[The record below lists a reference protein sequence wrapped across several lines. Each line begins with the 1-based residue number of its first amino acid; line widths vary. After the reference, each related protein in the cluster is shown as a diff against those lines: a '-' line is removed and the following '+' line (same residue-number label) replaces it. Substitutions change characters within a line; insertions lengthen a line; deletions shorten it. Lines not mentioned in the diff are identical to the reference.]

1 MIGGNLDS
9 AEEWLRSWTA
19 QADARAQAAMLMSER
34 VADLSSTVRVADG
47 AITVTVAGSG
57 VLTGLELDDRVQ
69 RMSGRDLAGQ
79 IMRAVAKAQA
89 GLNEQVATVVA
100 ETVGPASE
108 TGQAVLGSFE
118 RRFPAVSDEPEGNRE
133 GEAGRRG

>member
-1 MIGGNLDS
+1 MIGRDVDG

-19 QADARAQAAMLMSER
+19 QADARAQAALEMSQR
-34 VADLSSTVRVADG
+34 VADLSSTVSVAEG

-57 VLTGLELDDRVQ
+57 VLTGLELDDRV
-69 RMSGRDLAGQ
+69 RRLSGRDLAAQ
-79 IMRAVAKAQA
+79 IMRAVGKAQA
-89 GLNEQVATVVA
+89 GLNEMVATVVA

-118 RRFPAVSDEPEGNRE
+118 RRFPTLEDEPDR
-133 GEAGRRG
+133 GEGRRG